1 MANHMNELFE
11 SHKNLVYTV
20 LSRHKIFTNH
30 PMRQDCEQA
39 GLIALV
45 RAINTYNSKLAKLST
60 YAYLLIRESVQKELA
75 KQPIINLGAY
85 STMLNRKDKVLVLS
99 LDYEY
104 PMKKWETGS
113 DNATLQDV
121 LPLEPEEEPYPQE
134 QMEMIISGIRMSKLT
149 KIEKERLNLWMNGEL
164 DPQKHG
170 TVAWVFK
177 KIKKH
182 IKRKY
187 KVKLS

>member
-1 MANHMNELFE
+1 MNELFE

-75 KQPIINLGAY
+75 KQPLIKMGY
-85 STMLNRKDKVLVLS
+85 GSGSYETMLHNQHKILILS
-99 LDYEY
+99 LDYKY
-104 PMKKWETGS
+104 PMKKDDGA
-113 DNATLQDV
+113 DNATLKEV
-121 LPLEPEEEPYPQE
+121 IPLKEEEEPYPPE
-134 QMEMIISGIRMSKLT
+134 QIEMLLSGLRMSKLT

-187 KVKLS
+187 GK

>member
-1 MANHMNELFE
+1 MNELFE

-75 KQPIINLGAY
+75 KQPLIKMGY
-85 STMLNRKDKVLVLS
+85 GSGSYETMLHNQHKILILS
-99 LDYEY
+99 LDYKY
-104 PMKKWETGS
+104 PMKKDDGA
-113 DNATLQDV
+113 DNATLKEV
-121 LPLEPEEEPYPQE
+121 IPLKEEEEPYPPE
-134 QMEMIISGIRMSKLT
+134 QMEMLLSGLRMAKLT
-149 KIEKERLNLWMNGEL
+149 KTEKERLRLWMDGEL
-164 DPQKHG
+164 DYHRHG
-170 TVAWVFK
+170 TISWVMK
-177 KIKKH
+177 KIKRH

-187 KVKLS
+187 KVKL